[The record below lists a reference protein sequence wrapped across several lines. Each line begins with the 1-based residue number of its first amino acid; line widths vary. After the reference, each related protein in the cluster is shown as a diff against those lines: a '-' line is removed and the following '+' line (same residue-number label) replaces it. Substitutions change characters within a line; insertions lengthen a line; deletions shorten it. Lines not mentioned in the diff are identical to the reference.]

1 MIENRQY
8 VDIWEHIMIVLKRKS
23 SVEILTFLST
33 FAFGNTMKRT
43 SDIFD
48 IKPSQIKAWNSRIIN
63 EIKSLCIKKGIN
75 MDNVTNLIGDKVIYE
90 APKKTSRD

>member
-1 MIENRQY
+1 M
-8 VDIWEHIMIVLKRKS
+8 VVLKRKS

-48 IKPSQIKAWNSRIIN
+48 VRPSQIKVWNQRIIN
-63 EIKSLCIKKGIN
+63 EIKSLCIKRGIN
-75 MDNVTNLIGDKVIYE
+75 IENITNLIGDKSIYE
-90 APKKTSRD
+90 APKVNSNNKK